1 MGSPLPTLIDSTTVL
16 SSRPLQYIIF
26 WAWRTSRT
34 WPSVLFDV
42 DKTGGGTWWWGDG
55 FSLRTWVRFA
65 LSYEVVR
72 RTPASYDDVAKSGD
86 GYGVAILTA
95 TYLTEDCISINQP
108 VMIIVLKDR
117 ARSLASRTLPP
128 SLRMKEPV
136 NTGRKTCVAVF
147 PVLSFLCHPSD
158 RSTRPGNPGFS
169 NTHTADEIAAR
180 LCLTGVWTL
189 PACWGPVWGLLKE
202 PSSEKFLTSI
212 FFFLE
217 SVRARGVL

>member
-1 MGSPLPTLIDSTTVL
+1 MWPRPDTDPDLILHS
-16 SSRPLQYIIF
+16 
-26 WAWRTSRT
+26 
-34 WPSVLFDV
+34 
-42 DKTGGGTWWWGDG
+42 TGGNEPNQ
-55 FSLRTWVRFA
+55 
-65 LSYEVVR
+65 Y
-72 RTPASYDDVAKSGD
+72 SG
-86 GYGVAILTA
+86 GKNHSTIV
-95 TYLTEDCISINQP
+95 NQS